1 MFLVLCSHEDLGAQ
15 WAFQGLRERGL
26 APIELFT
33 AEQLAFGRVWE
44 HRVGAATPS
53 IRFTLAD
60 GRTVCSSRVSGVLNR
75 LLSAPQDLIRCAQQG
90 DRDYAQQELA
100 SFYLSWLQALPG
112 VVINRPTPQG
122 FCGRWRHTSEWA
134 VLAQR
139 AGLPAPP
146 YRQSVSDGPAQGY
159 ATLAPPGAAI
169 ISVVV
174 LKNEVFGQS
183 LPAEISVACCR
194 FAALAECEL
203 MGISL
208 FQSEHGSWLF
218 SSATPYPDLQ
228 SGGEPL
234 LAHLT
239 NVLGK
244 AQRARPLAAKEQRN
258 RLALSAASSIPRP
271 SCGSFLKGE
280 IQ

>member
-1 MFLVLCSHEDLGAQ
+1 MFLVLCANEDLSAH
-15 WAFQGLRERGL
+15 WAHAGLQQRGL
-26 APIELFT
+26 APVELIT
-33 AEQLAFGRVWE
+33 ADSLAFGLFWE
-44 HRVGAATPS
+44 HRVGAAAPS

-60 GRTVCSSRVSGVLNR
+60 GRTVCSSQVSGVLNR
-75 LLSAPQDLIRCAQQG
+75 LLSAPDDLIRRAQQD

-146 YRQSVSDGPAQGY
+146 YRQSASDGPAQGY
-159 ATLAPPGAAI
+159 ATLAPAGAAVTN
-169 ISVVV
+169 VVV
-174 LKNEVFGQS
+174 LKDQVFGPA
-183 LPAEISVACCR
+183 LPAEISAACCR

-208 FQSEHGSWLF
+208 FQMENGNWLF
-218 SSATPYPDLQ
+218 SSATPYPDFQ
-228 SGGEPL
+228 SGSEPL

-239 NVLGK
+239 NVLG
-244 AQRARPLAAKEQRN
+244 N
-258 RLALSAASSIPRP
+258 
-271 SCGSFLKGE
+271 GE